1 MSRAFACLLVLFLC
15 FAGSP
20 AIPSPPRRAIVDS
33 GGSGSTSPSVNPT
46 GRNLSGKT
54 LRLPWP
60 LPWLMGER
68 ALGASA
74 KSQNTQ
80 TAADPRLTDLH
91 SKLARQLE
99 QTAAEFDGV
108 MGLAVKDLTTG
119 ESFAVNAA
127 MVFPQASS
135 IKITVLMEL
144 LRQAQAGKLKLDD
157 RVAIKQVQMVGGSGV
172 LQFFGDASSAI
183 SLRDLAVLMIVLSDN
198 TATNILIDQV
208 GMANV
213 NDTLA
218 HLGLA
223 QTRLQRRMI
232 DTAAQRAGR
241 ENLSTPR
248 EMTTLLELLHG
259 GKVLDASHTAALLEI
274 LKYPKENASPLRNGL
289 PDGIALANK
298 AGSLPGVRCDS
309 GIVLLPDRPYV
320 ISVMTTYGHD
330 SHAAERAI
338 SEVSRRVLEYF
349 ERLARS
355 NAQGV
360 RLP

>member
-1 MSRAFACLLVLFLC
+1 MAAPSLRARATPAWRARSTLATSALNSRRRL
-15 FAGSP
+15 AGLGLIRP
-20 AIPSPPRRAIVDS
+20 EMRWRVRMPN
-33 GGSGSTSPSVNPT
+33 GGSGP
-46 GRNLSGKT
+46 R
-54 LRLPWP
+54 
-60 LPWLMGER
+60 
-68 ALGASA
+68 GAR
-74 KSQNTQ
+74 
-80 TAADPRLTDLH
+80 PRFIRVEQQTDLH

-223 QTRLQRRMI
+223 
-232 DTAAQRAGR
+232 
-241 ENLSTPR
+241 P
-248 EMTTLLELLHG
+248 
-259 GKVLDASHTAALLEI
+259 
-274 LKYPKENASPLRNGL
+274 
-289 PDGIALANK
+289 
-298 AGSLPGVRCDS
+298 
-309 GIVLLPDRPYV
+309 
-320 ISVMTTYGHD
+320 
-330 SHAAERAI
+330 
-338 SEVSRRVLEYF
+338 
-349 ERLARS
+349 
-355 NAQGV
+355 
-360 RLP
+360 